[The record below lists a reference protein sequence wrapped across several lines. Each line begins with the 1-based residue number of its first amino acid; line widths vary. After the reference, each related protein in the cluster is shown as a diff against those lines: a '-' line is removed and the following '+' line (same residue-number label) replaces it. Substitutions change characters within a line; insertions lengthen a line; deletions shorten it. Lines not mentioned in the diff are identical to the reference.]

1 MDQVTSRTGDTTEA
15 NRLAARAIEGLPL
28 AERTISLA
36 DVSTVVLEGGEG
48 PPMVLLHG
56 QGGFGAFLGGM
67 AAQLVD
73 RYRVVVPD
81 LPGLGRSK
89 IASGPLDPP
98 LVIRWLRELVAET
111 CDQPPILFGVSL
123 GGSIAARFAIQQPDQ
138 LVKLI
143 LMDSGSLGAFRP
155 APSVLLAFVRVTRAP
170 NAATAQRMQ
179 EVIFY
184 DAQRVRA
191 QMGERMTALLDYQ
204 IERAKQPTVR
214 AANRTLL
221 RTLGTKRIP
230 DDELRRIAVPV
241 SLIWGRHDRVMKFGI
256 AERASRRF
264 GWPLYPIDDAGHLP
278 VAEQPAAFGEALRTI
293 LAE

>member
-1 MDQVTSRTGDTTEA
+1 MDAD
-15 NRLAARAIEGLPL
+15 RLAARAMDGLPL
-28 AERTISLA
+28 VERRLA
-36 DVSTVVLEGGEG
+36 LAKVSTVVLEGGEG

-56 QGGFGAFLGGM
+56 QGGFGAFMGGM

-81 LPGLGRSK
+81 LPGLGRSE
-89 IASGPLDPP
+89 ISNGPLDPSR
-98 LVIRWLRELVAET
+98 VIDWLRELVADT
-111 CDQPPILFGVSL
+111 CDQPPILFGASL
-123 GGSIAARFAIQQPDQ
+123 GGSIAARFAIHQPDG

-155 APSVLLAFVRVTRAP
+155 APSVLLALIRFSRAP
-170 NAATAQRMQ
+170 NLTTAQKMQ

-184 DAQRVRA
+184 DARRVRA

-204 IERAKQPTVR
+204 MERAKQPTVR

-221 RTLGTKRIP
+221 RTLGTKRIH

-241 SLIWGRHDRVMKFGI
+241 SLVWGRHDRVMKFGI
-256 AERASRRF
+256 AERASRKF
-264 GWPLYPIDDAGHLP
+264 GWPLFPIDDAGHLP
-278 VAEQPAAFGEALRTI
+278 IAEQPAAFGEALNTI
-293 LAE
+293 LAG